1 VIRSSRFTLPVVM
14 SASTDPS
21 FIQWPG
27 RGAAVPGLGWAG
39 VLPFGLLTA
48 AAVFQINLPAFEAR
62 ELLVDYG
69 AVILSF
75 MGGVQWGLAMTRSHK
90 DGIGGQG
97 YAISVLPALLG
108 FVAAQSAPVI
118 ALPVLVIGFCG
129 LLAFDLWTVRE
140 GLAPVWY
147 RSLRWQLTI
156 AVVVCLMSAWLL

>member
-1 VIRSSRFTLPVVM
+1 M
-14 SASTDPS
+14 SASIDPS
-21 FIQWPG
+21 FVQWPG
-27 RGAAVPGLGWAG
+27 RGAAVLGLGWAG
-39 VLPFGLLTA
+39 VLPFAFLA
-48 AAVFQINLPAFEAR
+48 AVVVFQIKLPAIEAR
-62 ELLVDYG
+62 ALLVDYG

-75 MGGVQWGLAMTRSHK
+75 MGGVQWGLAMMRSHK

-108 FVAAQSAPVI
+108 FAAAQFATVI

-147 RSLRWQLTI
+147 RSLRWQLTTV
-156 AVVVCLMSAWLL
+156 VVVCLMSAWLL